1 MFELSVDDKRIKIS
15 PDKVSSIIISNAVSI
30 TSDAIHLAMDHNI
43 DIVFLD
49 QYGNPYGRVWFPK
62 IGSTTQIRRRQLEM
76 LTDETGLTFVKERIL
91 IKIMNQYRFART
103 LLSKRDK
110 VKSAYES
117 SLQRIHEYALSIQNS
132 SGNLEELSPSFMGW
146 EGGASKIYFGILADI
161 IPDDYHFDGRSS
173 RPAKDAFNAFLN
185 YGYGILYSKVERA
198 LIIAGLDPYLGLLHT
213 DNYNKKSFVFDFI
226 EPYRLMID
234 EPVFYIFSRHKFQ
247 DDFIEPVHN
256 GCKLSTPGKKFFAPL
271 LLEHLEEIGRY
282 HNKNRKRIEQ
292 IQTDAH
298 AFANY
303 LIGKRTDYLESSIK
317 TKLENFIQCNAEED
331 LC

>member
-1 MFELSVDDKRIKIS
+1 MFEVSIDEKRVKIS

-30 TSDAIHLAMDHNI
+30 TSDAIHLAMDYNI

-62 IGSTTQIRRRQLEM
+62 IGSTTMIRRRQLEM
-76 LTDETGLTFVKERIL
+76 MTDDTGLTFIKQRIL
-91 IKIMNQYRFART
+91 FKIMNQYRFAKL
-103 LLSKRDK
+103 LLSKRDR
-110 VKSAYES
+110 VKADFQD
-117 SLQRIHEYALSIQNS
+117 SLERIRQFAISISNAT
-132 SGNLEELSPSFMGW
+132 GCLEELSASFMGW
-146 EGGASKIYFGILADI
+146 EGGASKIYFNILAKL
-161 IPDDYHFDGRSS
+161 IPDDYRFEGRSS

-226 EPYRLMID
+226 ESYRVMID

-247 DDFIEPVHN
+247 PEFIEPVHN
-256 GCKLSTPGKKFFAPL
+256 GYKLSTAGKKFFAPL
-271 LLEHLEEIGRY
+271 LLEHLDEIIRY

-298 AFANY
+298 AFANF
-303 LIGKRTDYLESSIK
+303 LIGKRNDYMEGSL
-317 TKLENFIQCNAEED
+317 KLKLDNFLSNNDKEEQC
-331 LC
+331 